1 MTEKITLA
9 EALRVV
15 APGAKIARGLVRLD
29 EAARRILDAD
39 RTESILI
46 AREKELKGFV
56 TKAEKAHEITLARL
70 AGELNAARHDHEATL
85 QRLSTEAGNK
95 RKALQELEGAHKAKV
110 TEITKELQAKL
121 VEGEAKKAALQKDIT
136 DLSNRRDGVRSELA
150 ALRQR
155 LGS

>member
-29 EAARRILDAD
+29 EAARKILDAD

-46 AREKELKGFV
+46 AREKELKAIV
-56 TKAEKAHEITLARL
+56 VKAEKALDVSLEGI
-70 AGELNAARHDHEATL
+70 AGKLSAAQADNEATL
-85 QRLSTEAGNK
+85 QRLSTEAGAK
-95 RKALQELEGAHKAKV
+95 RKALQELDDAHTAKMK
-110 TEITKELQAKL
+110 EITNELRAKLQA
-121 VEGEAKKAALQKDIT
+121 GEKKRLALQQDIT
-136 DLSNRRDGVRSELA
+136 DLSNRRDTVRSELA